1 MMMMGLYIMKD
12 VPFKHVYL
20 HALVRDAHGDK
31 MSKSK
36 GNIIDPLEMIDK
48 FGADAFRFTLAAF
61 TAQGRD
67 IRMSEERIEGYKHFV
82 NKIWNATRLCM
93 MNLEGY
99 PEGPVTVKKGDYSLA
114 DRWIRARLNDTIA
127 DVTQSLDEYRFNDAA
142 AHLYRF
148 IWQEFCDW
156 YLELIKPVLYGKDNP
171 AARLAAQETMITVLR
186 SSLEL
191 MHPFMPFVTEEI
203 WQKISRGGPSIMV
216 ATFPTVDEQF
226 RDDAA
231 ERDMGLLMEI
241 IGSIRNIKGEKG
253 ISPSKKLKAL
263 VATEEKDLLPLLQSG
278 LGYVV
283 NLARL
288 ESLSIVSAGEE
299 PGDAAT
305 GVAGPVKVFVIL
317 EGQLDKSGEKARLEK
332 EMAKIEKELAQ
343 VNRKLEN
350 PDFWQKA
357 AQAVIDKE
365 EAKARALNER
375 FDILQEALK
384 KL

>member
-1 MMMMGLYIMKD
+1 
-12 VPFKHVYL
+12 
-20 HALVRDAHGDK
+20 
-31 MSKSK
+31 
-36 GNIIDPLEMIDK
+36 
-48 FGADAFRFTLAAF
+48 
-61 TAQGRD
+61 
-67 IRMSEERIEGYKHFV
+67 
-82 NKIWNATRLCM
+82 
-93 MNLEGY
+93 
-99 PEGPVTVKKGDYSLA
+99 
-114 DRWIRARLNDTIA
+114 
-127 DVTQSLDEYRFNDAA
+127 
-142 AHLYRF
+142 
-148 IWQEFCDW
+148 
-156 YLELIKPVLYGKDNP
+156 
-171 AARLAAQETMITVLR
+171 
-186 SSLEL
+186 
-191 MHPFMPFVTEEI
+191 
-203 WQKISRGGPSIMV
+203 
-216 ATFPTVDEQF
+216 VDERF